1 MAKAQSLQQKKRPA
15 RQSSMR
21 HIDLPQGINYVI
33 LLIGVGVILIGYI
46 VMAMGD
52 ATSPLSM
59 TVAPIILMLGYCVI
73 VPYGIIHRKKT
84 DGEQNAR

>member
-1 MAKAQSLQQKKRPA
+1 MAKLQSIQQKKRPV
-15 RQSSMR
+15 RQAVTR
-21 HIDLPQGINYVI
+21 HIDLPQGINYLILCAGIAVI
-33 LLIGVGVILIGYI
+33 LLGYI

-73 VPYGIIHRKKT
+73 VPVGIIYRKKT
-84 DGEQNAR
+84 GTEQSPR